1 MITLDETIKKISGL
15 DQAAMKQAEQRW
27 DSVAKPLKSLGLL
40 EEALIR
46 IAGITGSSRISLEKK
61 AVTIFCGDNGVV
73 EEGVTQTGQD
83 VTAVV
88 TENFSIGDSCV
99 CIMAEQAGAWVFPVD
114 MGVCRELSGY
124 GEFVENN
131 DRLVL
136 IDSEAERMTDGR
148 EKEAADGQIRY
159 PIWNQRQM
167 AGTRNFTREPAM
179 DYETA
184 VRAVESG
191 IRLAGHL
198 KERGYQIIATGEM
211 GIGNTTTSSAVI
223 SVLLGIEPELVTGR
237 GAGLSSEGLSRK
249 IQAIRKG
256 IQKWN
261 PDPADG
267 IDVLA
272 KVGGLDLAGLA
283 GVFLGGAYYRIPV
296 VIDGLISSAGAL
308 AAAAICPA
316 AREYMLASHVSAEP
330 AGGLVLK
337 ELGLTPIIHGNMCLG
352 EGTGAVALLPL
363 LDMAVAVYHKM
374 STFSEIQIEEYHP
387 LE

>member
-1 MITLDETIKKISGL
+1 MILLDQVIKGIGGL
-15 DQAAMKQAEQRW
+15 DQAAGKQAERRW
-27 DSVAKPLKSLGLL
+27 DHVAKPLKSLGLL
-40 EEALIR
+40 EDALIQ
-46 IAGITGSSRISLEKK
+46 IAGITGSSQIALEKK
-61 AVTIFCGDNGVV
+61 AVAVFCGDNGVV

-124 GEFVENN
+124 GEFVEGI
-131 DRLVL
+131 DRLVI
-136 IDSEAERMTDGR
+136 IDSAPNGTSNETQKG
-148 EKEAADGQIRY
+148 AAGSQIRY

-167 AGTRNFTREPAM
+167 AGTRNFTKEPAM

-184 VRAVESG
+184 VRAIESG
-191 IRLAGHL
+191 IRLAGKL

-223 SVLLGIEPELVTGR
+223 SVLLGVEPEQVTGR
-237 GAGLSSEGLSRK
+237 GAGLSSEGLNRK
-249 IQAIRKG
+249 VQAIRKG
-256 IQKWN
+256 IEQWK

-316 AREYMLASHVSAEP
+316 AKAYMMASHVSAEP
-330 AGGLVLK
+330 AGEMVLK
-337 ELGLTPIIHGNMCLG
+337 ALGLTPIIHGNMCLG
-352 EGTGAVALLPL
+352 EGTGAVALFPL
-363 LDMAVAVYHKM
+363 LDMAAAVYHKM
-374 STFSEIQIEEYHP
+374 STFSEIQIEEYQL

>member
-1 MITLDETIKKISGL
+1 MTLLEETIESIGGLDE
-15 DQAAMKQAEQRW
+15 QAMKETERRW
-27 DSVAKPLKSLGLL
+27 DCVAKPLKSLGLL
-40 EEALIR
+40 EDALIR
-46 IAGITGSSRISLEKK
+46 IAGITGSSRIELEKK
-61 AVTIFCGDNGVV
+61 AVAVFCGDNGVV

-88 TENFSIGDSCV
+88 AENFSVGDSCV

-124 GEFVENN
+124 GEFQEGSDKLVCLPFS
-131 DRLVL
+131 DR
-136 IDSEAERMTDGR
+136 EGAERKGR
-148 EKEAADGQIRY
+148 LIRY

-184 VRAVESG
+184 VKAVESG
-191 IRLAGHL
+191 IRLAGCL
-198 KERGYQIIATGEM
+198 KERGYGIIATGEM

-223 SVLLGIEPELVTGR
+223 SVLLGKAPELVTGR
-237 GAGLSSEGLSRK
+237 GAGLSSDGLSRK
-249 IQAIRKG
+249 IQAIYKG
-256 IQKWN
+256 IRRWK

-283 GVFLGGAYYRIPV
+283 GVFLGGARYRIPV

-308 AAAAICPA
+308 AASAICPA
-316 AREYMLASHVSAEP
+316 VKDYMMASHVSAEP
-330 AGGLVLK
+330 AGELVLH
-337 ELGLTPIIHGNMCLG
+337 ELGLKPIIHGNMCLG
-352 EGTGAVALLPL
+352 EGTGAVALFPL
-363 LDMAVAVYHKM
+363 LDMAAAVYHKM
-374 STFSEIQIEEYHP
+374 STFSEIQIEEYQP
-387 LE
+387 LK